1 MSTRT
6 PTPAPRSPDA
16 PARMGEAQQALDWL
30 LRLCRVDSTSGR
42 ESEGVPV
49 LFAILREA
57 GAEKVEMHPLGDG
70 RCNVLATWGRPRLL
84 FSTHLDTVPPFIP
97 PTVRD
102 GAVWGRGTCDAKG
115 QIVAQ
120 LMAIQQLREE
130 GLGGFAWLGVAGEE
144 TDSQGARVAMALKER
159 LAGCV
164 ALINGEPTEL
174 KLAAGQRGVEH
185 WCLRCVGKSAHSGSP
200 ELGAS
205 ASWSLIDWLTRLRG
219 EALPVDADLGPE
231 IWNLGLLRGGEAT
244 NVVSSHAS
252 ADLLARTVPG
262 TRFRVALEATRPA
275 EGLAECRLVEPW
287 DQYPEVPGFEQA
299 PMPFGSDAPQ
309 LRQLIGD
316 RTVVLVGPGSISVA
330 HTSEEHMKLEDLMKG
345 IALLQELGRHF
356 LEKRKL
362 GTKTRKRLQPVS

>member
-6 PTPAPRSPDA
+6 PSPE
-16 PARMGEAQQALDWL
+16 ARLALEWL

-42 ESEGVPV
+42 EAEVVPTLSV
-49 LFAILREA
+49 ILREA
-57 GAEKVEMHPLGDG
+57 GAEQVEVHPLGDG
-70 RCNVLATWGRPRLL
+70 RCNVLATWGKPRLL

-97 PTVRD
+97 PTVRE

-120 LMAIQQLREE
+120 LMAIRRLQAE
-130 GLGGFAWLGVAGEE
+130 GAGGFAWLGVAGEE
-144 TDSQGARVAMALKER
+144 TDSQGATAALGLKAR
-159 LAGCV
+159 LADCV

-185 WCLRCVGKSAHSGSP
+185 WCLRCVGRSAHSGSP

-205 ASWSLIDWLTRLRG
+205 ASWSLIDWLTRLRA
-219 EALPVDADLGPE
+219 EALPTDEDLGPE

-262 TRFRVALEATRPA
+262 TRFGTALESTRPP
-275 EGLAECRLVEPW
+275 EGLVERRLAEPW
-287 DQYPEVPGFEQA
+287 DRYPAIPGFVQA

-309 LRQLIGD
+309 LRALIAD

-330 HTSEEHMKLEDLMKG
+330 HTAEEHLRLDDLLAG
-345 IALLQELGRHF
+345 VDLLVELGRHF
-356 LEKRKL
+356 LGRGRSGGKA
-362 GTKTRKRLQPVS
+362 RKRAASVS

>member
-1 MSTRT
+1 MSSRT
-6 PTPAPRSPDA
+6 PTPAPRSADA
-16 PARMGEAQQALDWL
+16 PVRTGEARLALDWL
-30 LRLCRVDSTSGR
+30 MRLCRVDSTSGR
-42 ESEGVPV
+42 EAEVVPT

-57 GAEKVEMHPLGDG
+57 GVEKVEMHPLGDG

-120 LMAIQQLREE
+120 LMAIQRLQ
-130 GLGGFAWLGVAGEE
+130 GLGEGGFAWLGVAGEE
-144 TDSQGARVAMALKER
+144 TDSQGANAALSLKAR
-159 LAGCV
+159 LSECV

-185 WCLRCVGKSAHSGSP
+185 WCLRCVGRSAHSGSP

-205 ASWSLIDWLTRLRG
+205 ASWSLIDWLTRLRA
-219 EALPVDADLGPE
+219 EALPVDGDLGPE

-262 TRFRVALEATRPA
+262 TRFGAALEATRPP
-275 EGLAECRLVEPW
+275 EGLAERRLTEPW
-287 DQYPEVPGFEQA
+287 DQYPEVPGFPQA

-309 LRQLIGD
+309 LRALIAD

-330 HTSEEHMKLEDLMKG
+330 HTMEEHLRLDDLMAG
-345 IALLQELGRHF
+345 IDLLTELGQHF
-356 LEKRKL
+356 LTKGKRRGKS
-362 GTKTRKRLQPVS
+362 RKRAAAAC

>member
-1 MSTRT
+1 MST
-6 PTPAPRSPDA
+6 PTQSAE
-16 PARMGEAQQALDWL
+16 ARLAQSWL
-30 LRLCRVDSTSGR
+30 LRLCQVDSTSGR
-42 ESEGVPV
+42 EAEVVPA
-49 LFAILREA
+49 LYAILREA
-57 GAEKVEMHPLGDG
+57 GADKVETHPLGDG

-97 PTVRD
+97 PTVRE
-102 GAVWGRGTCDAKG
+102 GAVWGRGACDAKG

-120 LMAIQQLREE
+120 LMAIQRLQAE

-144 TDSQGARVAMALKER
+144 TDSRGAQAALALKER
-159 LAGCV
+159 LSGCV

-205 ASWSLIDWLTRLRG
+205 ASWSLIDWLARLRA
-219 EALPVDADLGPE
+219 EALPLDANLGPE

-262 TRFRVALEATRPA
+262 TRFGAALEATRPVEGFA
-275 EGLAECRLVEPW
+275 ERRLAEPW
-287 DQYPEVPGFEQA
+287 DEYPEVPGFPQS

-309 LRQLIGD
+309 LRDLIAD

-330 HTSEEHMKLEDLMKG
+330 HTPEEHLRLDDLMAG
-345 IALLQELGRHF
+345 VDLLAQLGRHF
-356 LEKRKL
+356 LGAGSRGGKA
-362 GTKTRKRLQPVS
+362 RKRVLAAP

>member
-1 MSTRT
+1 MST
-6 PTPAPRSPDA
+6 PTSTADA
-16 PARMGEAQQALDWL
+16 RLAKDWL
-30 LRLCRVDSTSGR
+30 MRLCRVDSTSGR
-42 ESEGVPV
+42 EAELLPV
-49 LFAILREA
+49 LVPILREA
-57 GAEKVEMHPLGDG
+57 GAQQVETHSLGDG
-70 RCNVLATWGRPRLL
+70 RCNVLATWGKPRLL

-97 PTVRD
+97 PSVRD
-102 GAVWGRGTCDAKG
+102 GALWGRGTCDAKG

-120 LMAIQQLREE
+120 LMAIQRLQDE

-144 TDSQGARVAMALKER
+144 TDSLGAAKARALKSR
-159 LAGCV
+159 LVECV

-200 ELGAS
+200 ELGTS
-205 ASWSLIDWLTRLRG
+205 ASWSLIDWLTRLRA
-219 EALPVDADLGPE
+219 EALPVDANLGPE

-262 TRFRVALEATRPA
+262 TRFGLALEATRPP
-275 EGLAECRLVEPW
+275 EGLAERRLAEPW
-287 DQYPEVPGFEQA
+287 DQYPDIPGFEQA

-309 LRQLIGD
+309 LRDLIGD

-330 HTSEEHMKLEDLMKG
+330 HTAEEHLRFEDLHAG
-345 IALLQELGRHF
+345 IDLLAELGRYF
-356 LEKRKL
+356 LTKEKRGGKA
-362 GTKTRKRLQPVS
+362 RKRLVSAS

>member
-6 PTPAPRSPDA
+6 QTTDA
-16 PARMGEAQQALDWL
+16 RLALDWL
-30 LRLCRVDSTSGR
+30 LRLCDVDSTSGR
-42 ESEGVPV
+42 EAEVVPA

-57 GAEKVEMHPLGDG
+57 GADKVELQPLGDG
-70 RCNVLATWGRPRLL
+70 RCNVLATWGKPRLL
-84 FSTHLDTVPPFIP
+84 FSTHLDTVPPYIP
-97 PTVRD
+97 PTVRE

-120 LMAIQQLREE
+120 LSAIQRLQAE

-144 TDSQGARVAMALKER
+144 TDSQGATQALAFKAP

-185 WCLRCVGKSAHSGSP
+185 WCLRCVGRSAHSGSP
-200 ELGAS
+200 ELGSS
-205 ASWSLIDWLTRLRG
+205 ATWTLIDWLTRLRA
-219 EALPVDADLGPE
+219 EELPQDPNLGPE

-262 TRFRVALEATRPA
+262 TRFREALEATRPA
-275 EGLAECRLVEPW
+275 EGLVERRLAEPW
-287 DQYPEVPGFEQA
+287 DQYPEIPGFQQA

-309 LRQLIGD
+309 LRALIAD

-330 HTSEEHMKLEDLMKG
+330 HTAEEHLRLDDLQAG
-345 IALLQELGRHF
+345 VDLLVELGRHF
-356 LEKRKL
+356 LAKGKS
-362 GTKTRKRLQPVS
+362 GGKARKRLVSAS